1 MEQIKFPVKLFA
13 GVAIVAGIY
22 TSGCNNNDT
31 TGTSA
36 TTTDTS
42 SKMMTVDTSAM
53 SAKPDSG
60 TMAPSPTDTAGM
72 KKMQGAAKP
81 NAAKKGL
88 KGKTVI
94 TAPTKMTGDMT
105 PDATGTYANVDYIPS
120 FPGGNKGLQE
130 FFDRNLVYP
139 ADASDNGVDG
149 IVNVA
154 FTIDE
159 KGKLIAPAVQGDNQG
174 YGLDQEA
181 LRVVNKMPNWNP
193 GKIKGKPVRTKFVL
207 PVRFELQ

>member
-1 MEQIKFPVKLFA
+1 MEQIKFPVKLMA
-13 GVAIVAGIY
+13 GVALTAALF

-31 TGTSA
+31 TTSSSS
-36 TTTDTS
+36 TTDTS
-42 SKMMTVDTSAM
+42 SKMMTVDSSAM
-53 SAKPDSG
+53 NMNHDSG
-60 TMAPSPTDTAGM
+60 AMAPSPTDTAGM
-72 KKMQGAAKP
+72 NKMQGAAKP
-81 NAAKKGL
+81 NAAKKGM
-88 KGKTVI
+88 KGKSVI
-94 TAPTKMTGDMT
+94 TMPTKMSGDMT

-120 FPGGNKGLQE
+120 FPGGNKGLQD

-149 IVNVA
+149 VVNVA

-159 KGKLIAPAVQGDNQG
+159 NGKLISPTVQGSNQG
-174 YGLDQEA
+174 YGLDDEA

-193 GKIKGKPVRTKFVL
+193 GKVKGKAVKTKFVL

>member
-1 MEQIKFPVKLFA
+1 MEQIKFPVKLIA
-13 GVAIVAGIY
+13 GVAIAAGLF

-31 TGTSA
+31 TTSSS

-42 SKMMTVDTSAM
+42 SKMMTVDSSAM
-53 SAKPDSG
+53 KMKSDSG
-60 TMAPSPTDTAGM
+60 AMAPSATDTAGIN
-72 KKMQGAAKP
+72 KMQGSAKP

-94 TAPTKMTGDMT
+94 TMPAKMSGDMT

-130 FFDRNLVYP
+130 FFDKNLVYP

-149 IVNVA
+149 VVNVV

-159 KGKLIAPAVQGDNQG
+159 NGKLLSPAVQGSNQG
-174 YGLDQEA
+174 YGLDDEA

-193 GKIKGKPVRTKFVL
+193 GKVKGKAVRTKFVL